1 MRTSKATIILSCIV
15 FIALGILTATIGP
28 VLPDLAKNTL
38 STLEA
43 VGSIFTAIFLGAFL
57 AQIAAGTLADRFGP
71 RPVLIVGIV
80 IMSVGMLGVTFSNSI
95 FLMFASGLLAGLGHG
110 AVDISVNLLAA
121 RVFQERSTAAVNLV
135 NFFFGVGA
143 VAGPAMSSFTIN
155 HWNTGIPVI
164 WVGIGVVLLCIPF
177 IGFFMQ
183 SPVDRDE
190 KSAATSSTVPFYRS
204 PLLWI
209 AGMILFLYVGSEN
222 GMGGWTGTYL
232 QQSISI
238 PADQAALIVSGFWM
252 TLTLGRL
259 IAAYLG
265 TMWTA
270 DRLMVISL
278 TGAVVSAVMLALT
291 TGNMVLTVTSV
302 LLTGLFFGP
311 IYPTTFSI
319 SASLFKES
327 TGKAAGLIVALAS
340 LGGMILPPLQGVVLT
355 RLGNQ
360 ASVIMIAVFS
370 AGMLGVNFIR
380 GRVIRRTENAVTS
393 GIGSMTV
400 NSK

>member
-28 VLPDLAKNTL
+28 VLPDLARNTL

-43 VGSIFTAIFLGAFL
+43 VGSIFTAIFMGAFL

-80 IMSVGMLGVTFSNSI
+80 IMIVGMVGVTLSNSI

-143 VAGPAMSSFTIN
+143 VAGPAMASFTIN
-155 HWNTGIPVI
+155 RWNTGIPVI

-177 IGFFMQ
+177 IGFFML
-183 SPVDRDE
+183 SPVDHVS
-190 KSAATSSTVPFYRS
+190 KSAATSSSAPFYRS

-209 AGMILFLYVGSEN
+209 AGIILFLYVGSEN

-232 QQSISI
+232 QQSISM

-259 IAAYLG
+259 IAAYVG
-265 TMWTA
+265 TKWTA
-270 DRLMVISL
+270 DRLMVICL
-278 TGAVVSAVMLALT
+278 TGAVLSGLMLALT

-302 LLTGLFFGP
+302 LFIGFFFGP
-311 IYPTTFSI
+311 VYPTTFSI

-327 TGKAAGLIVALAS
+327 SGKAAGLIVALAS

-360 ASVIMIAVFS
+360 ASVMMIAVFA

-380 GRVIRRTENAVTS
+380 GRIVKRGDKQALPGAETVTA
-393 GIGSMTV
+393 
-400 NSK
+400 K